1 MDYMRMRAIEEGH
14 AAGHAEGFAKGRLEI
29 LKDLVRDGVISVF
42 EAAERMGMSVEEFQ
56 NDNNQRIEVESSEI
70 NR

>member
-1 MDYMRMRAIEEGH
+1 MKKLSEFIIV
-14 AAGHAEGFAKGRLEI
+14 FALLSVQGRLEI
-29 LKDLVRDGVISVF
+29 LKDLVRDEVISVF

-56 NDNNQRIEVESSEI
+56 NDNNQRIEVESPEI

>member
-1 MDYMRMRAIEEGH
+1 M
-14 AAGHAEGFAKGRLEI
+14 FALLSVQGRLEI
-29 LKDLVRDGVISVF
+29 LKDLVRDEVISVF

-56 NDNNQRIEVESSEI
+56 NDNNQRIEVESPEI

>member
-1 MDYMRMRAIEEGH
+1 MTSVKIAMQKSSRRELLFYIR
-14 AAGHAEGFAKGRLEI
+14 
-29 LKDLVRDGVISVF
+29 DLVRDEVISVF

-56 NDNNQRIEVESSEI
+56 NDNNQRIEVESPEI

>member
-1 MDYMRMRAIEEGH
+1 MTSVKIAMQKSSRRELLFYIR
-14 AAGHAEGFAKGRLEI
+14 
-29 LKDLVRDGVISVF
+29 DLVRDEVISVF

-56 NDNNQRIEVESSEI
+56 NDNNQRVGVERPEI

>member
-1 MDYMRMRAIEEGH
+1 MHKSERRELLFYIRADT
-14 AAGHAEGFAKGRLEI
+14 EGFAKGRLEI

-56 NDNNQRIEVESSEI
+56 NDNNQRIEVESPEI